1 MTARTDTPLQAC
13 LAEALGLARGWIARW
28 LDQTQAALAQRETNA
43 RHGHEKH
50 SLGQARSALMA
61 HRVLLGQR
69 FLDALCDGLEQCEP
83 PAPTGAPASRQLHS
97 LSFDELELMD
107 DDQMQQSVN
116 LTRVQQIIKLEAA
129 DELAAFSAR
138 LSRVQGFDV
147 LRADANPLRP
157 EAVMTALVAALDS
170 LHVADGIRSHWLA
183 AGAAPLGQQLSRFY
197 QQLEEWLDHQGV
209 APAGYVVIQ
218 SPTPRQTQRA
228 RPAGPTASAMPVET
242 LMDLHALLPLDR
254 LHDLL
259 AGNLAQAGAAVS
271 DQGRSGS
278 GNAMVRTLAGELV
291 NRLLRQATGEPH
303 LLPSVRDLMLQLKEP
318 LHQLAR
324 TDPRFFADR
333 QNPARRLLE
342 SIATRGLAFATEQD
356 AGFETFAGSLV
367 AVVRSLQA
375 PAHRLPS
382 LLSAAIGQLP
392 PAAQPAALMPTGS
405 AQPRVA
411 PQSACDVLA
420 EQVAAEFQARD
431 DFARAPGVVRRF
443 VTGPWAQ
450 VVAQAR
456 LSLEA
461 SGRPLESDA
470 PVLRYIDVLTDLLWS
485 SQLVLASR
493 NRPRLIKAVPNV
505 LRTLREGLD
514 TIDYPR
520 PKAEA
525 FFHTLLGLQDAAY
538 LTQHSVDLVH
548 EPVWADAGSSTQA
561 GGVGHSIR
569 VRPNA
574 AHDRSQFVDGG
585 FHTPPDFV
593 DTEPVTSDWLALNGR
608 EAPPVADGLSVGA
621 WVDLHE
627 SGRTLRCQLNWA
639 SPHGRL
645 FQFVA
650 PQGRSISLSRTG
662 LQRLHTAGRLRLV
675 ASVPDAMAM
684 RH

>member
-1 MTARTDTPLQAC
+1 MTARIDTPLQAC
-13 LAEALGLARGWIARW
+13 LAEALVLARGWIPSW
-28 LDQTQAALAQRETNA
+28 LDQTQTALAQREATA

-50 SLGQARSALMA
+50 SLGQARSALMT
-61 HRVLLGQR
+61 HRALLSQR
-69 FLDALCDGLEQCEP
+69 LLDALRDGLEQAEP
-83 PAPTGAPASRQLHS
+83 PVLSAAPAARQLNS
-97 LSFDELELMD
+97 LSFDELELMG

-138 LSRVQGFDV
+138 LSRAQGFEV

-157 EAVMTALVAALDS
+157 EAVVTALVAALDT
-170 LHVADGIRSHWLA
+170 LHVSDVIRSHWLA
-183 AGAAPLGQQLSRFY
+183 ASAAPLGQRLSDFY
-197 QQLEEWLDHQGV
+197 QQLEQWLDRQGV

-218 SPTPRQTQRA
+218 SPAPRKAQRVSA
-228 RPAGPTASAMPVET
+228 AGSTVDAMPVEA
-242 LMDLHALLPLDR
+242 LSDLHALLPLDR
-254 LHDLL
+254 LHHLL

-291 NRLLRQATGEPH
+291 NRLLSEAVDEPR
-303 LLPSVRDLMLQLKEP
+303 LLPSVRDMVQQLKAP
-318 LHQLAR
+318 LQQLAR

-333 QNPARRLLE
+333 QNPARRLLD
-342 SIATRGLAFATEQD
+342 SITTRGLAFATEQD
-356 AGFETFAGSLV
+356 AGFQAFASSLL

-375 PAHRLPS
+375 PGHRLPA
-382 LLSAAIGQLP
+382 LLSAAIGHLP
-392 PAAQPAALMPTGS
+392 LAVEPEALMPPVP
-405 AQPRVA
+405 AQPRQV
-411 PQSACDVLA
+411 QVTQRNGLA
-420 EQVAAEFQARD
+420 EQLAAEFQARD

-450 VVAQAR
+450 VVAHAR
-456 LSLEA
+456 LSLDVTD
-461 SGRPLESDA
+461 SPLTSDA

-493 NRPRLIKAVPNV
+493 NRPRLIKVVPNV

-520 PKAEA
+520 PRAEA

-538 LTQHSVDLVH
+538 RTQHSVDLVH
-548 EPVWADAGSSTQA
+548 ESAWADAGRSAQA
-561 GGVGHSIR
+561 GGVSHSIQ
-569 VRPNA
+569 VRPSESQ
-574 AHDRSQFVDGG
+574 DSGQFVDSA

-608 EAPPVADGLSVGA
+608 EPLPVADGLSVGA

-627 SGRTLRCQLNWA
+627 SGRTMRCQLNWA

-645 FQFVA
+645 FQFAA

-675 ASVPDAMAM
+675 TGAPDPMAL

>member
-1 MTARTDTPLQAC
+1 MNARPDSPLQAC
-13 LAEALGLARGWIARW
+13 LAEALGLARGWIPSW
-28 LDQTQAALAQRETNA
+28 LDQTQAALARREAAA

-61 HRVLLGQR
+61 HRALLSQR
-69 FLDALCDGLEQCEP
+69 FLDALRDGLEQAEP
-83 PAPTGAPASRQLHS
+83 PSLSTSPAARQLNS

-138 LSRVQGFDV
+138 LSRAQGFEV

-157 EAVMTALVAALDS
+157 EAVVAALVAALDT
-170 LHVADGIRSHWLA
+170 LHLSDAIRSHWLA
-183 AGAAPLGQQLSRFY
+183 AGAAALGQQLSDFY
-197 QQLEEWLDHQGV
+197 QRLEQWLDHQGV

-218 SPTPRQTQRA
+218 SPAPRKAQRA
-228 RPAGPTASAMPVET
+228 SAAGPTADAMPAEF
-242 LMDLHALLPLDR
+242 LEDLHTLLPLDR

-271 DQGRSGS
+271 DQGSSGS

-291 NRLLRQATGEPH
+291 NRLLSQVADEPR
-303 LLPSVRDLMLQLKEP
+303 LLPSVRGMVLQLKAP
-318 LHQLAR
+318 LLLLAR

-333 QNPARRLLE
+333 QNPARRLLD
-342 SIATRGLAFATEQD
+342 SISTRGLVFATEQD
-356 AGFETFAGSLV
+356 AGFEAFAGKLL

-375 PAHRLPS
+375 PGHRLPA
-382 LLSAAIGQLP
+382 LLSAAIGQW
-392 PAAQPAALMPTGS
+392 PAVAEPAALMSPVT
-405 AQPRVA
+405 AQPRQSPVA
-411 PQSACDVLA
+411 QRNGLA
-420 EQVAAEFQARD
+420 EQLAAEFQARD

-456 LSLEA
+456 LSLDV
-461 SGRPLESDA
+461 SGSPLAADA

-493 NRPRLIKAVPNV
+493 NRPRLIKVVPNV

-514 TIDYPR
+514 TIDFPR
-520 PKAEA
+520 PRAEA

-538 LTQHSVDLVH
+538 LTQHSVDMVWQ
-548 EPVWADAGSSTQA
+548 PVWADARPRASDR
-561 GGVGHSIR
+561 SIPKTIQ
-569 VRPNA
+569 VRPSEPCA
-574 AHDRSQFVDGG
+574 ADLFSDS
-585 FHTPPDFV
+585 DFPLPNDFA
-593 DTEPVTSDWLALNGR
+593 DTEPVTSDWLALSGR
-608 EAPPVADGLSVGA
+608 ELPPVAEGLEVGS
-621 WVDLHE
+621 WVELHE
-627 SGRTLRCQLNWA
+627 SGRTVRCQLNWA

-645 FQFVA
+645 FQFA
-650 PQGRSISLSRTG
+650 GPHGRSISLSRGG

-675 ASVPDAMAM
+675 AGVSESAAA